1 METPSGKIKVLR
13 RTIMKYL
20 VSRIAGVVTCT
31 LAVATM
37 TSTTTRAN
45 NDDDDRPMRFSTH
58 LSSFNEVP
66 PKGVGGSGT
75 FDAKLSP
82 DGSILSWTFTWTGL
96 TGPPLFA
103 HIHFGQRGVN
113 ANVMTFFC
121 GGPKGSTIPAKP
133 DCPQTTSGS
142 ISGTTTAADIVALNT
157 GASDQ
162 GLNANDFETFL
173 RALRHGDGYANMH
186 TTRFPFGEIRG
197 QIAAHNEHERDDDH
211 R

>member
-1 METPSGKIKVLR
+1 
-13 RTIMKYL
+13 MKHL
-20 VSRIAGVVTCT
+20 VSRIAGVVACT

-133 DCPQTTSGS
+133 DCPQTT
-142 ISGTTTAADIVALNT
+142 

-186 TTRFPFGEIRG
+186 TTRFPGGEIRG